1 MNASILCQNCE
12 GEMMFGN
19 VLPEL
24 KKRTDCSSLVTLH
37 DAIYMPESFSKLVDV
52 TDLSRTLD
60 IKFYQTIV
68 KFFTSNTACLEAIK
82 LWKEKGT
89 KNVA

>member
-1 MNASILCQNCE
+1 
-12 GEMMFGN
+12 
-19 VLPEL
+19 
-24 KKRTDCSSLVTLH
+24 
-37 DAIYMPESFSKLVDV
+37 MPESFSKLVDV